1 MTRTLVL
8 GGTAWLGHEIATQLV
23 ARGVD
28 VTCLARGA
36 SGMAPEG
43 ATLIRAD
50 RRTADAYDA
59 VKATSWDEIIEL
71 SYEVGLVTGA
81 LDALSSTARHWTLI
95 SSVSV
100 YTSNGE
106 PGADESAA
114 VFEPEDLDNYAHA
127 KVAAERASSAALGDR
142 LLIARPGLIAGPG
155 DTSDRFGYWVAR
167 FAFAQQEPV
176 LVPRTEG
183 RVVQMI
189 DLRDLA
195 EWVVAAGHEGT
206 TGIYN
211 VVGEQHELEGVLATA
226 ADIAGYT
233 GQRVPADDD
242 WLTSHDVNYWAG
254 PRSLPLRLPT
264 SDIAFAQRSNKRYL
278 VAGGRERSMR
288 GTLGDML
295 TDERTRGLDRERRSG
310 LTRVEELALIG
321 ELLN

>member
-1 MTRTLVL
+1 M
-8 GGTAWLGHEIATQLV
+8 
-23 ARGVD
+23 
-28 VTCLARGA
+28 TCLARGA

-211 VVGEQHELEGVLATA
+211 VVGEQHELACWQRQRISRATPANACQPTTTGLRHMTSTTGPDRDPCHCGYRPATLPSPSEATNAIWLPA
-226 ADIAGYT
+226 AENAACVALWGT
-233 GQRVPADDD
+233 C
-242 WLTSHDVNYWAG
+242 S
-254 PRSLPLRLPT
+254 PT
-264 SDIAFAQRSNKRYL
+264 S
-278 VAGGRERSMR
+278 
-288 GTLGDML
+288 
-295 TDERTRGLDRERRSG
+295 
-310 LTRVEELALIG
+310 ELAVSTESAG
-321 ELLN
+321 RD